1 MDGRGPQPTISPSP
15 RNRKMVDAKRGPRAE
30 DCQSLRE
37 MFGFVLSNV
46 YLNTI
51 YIKKLSMLDFL
62 LANLI

>member
-1 MDGRGPQPTISPSP
+1 
-15 RNRKMVDAKRGPRAE
+15 MVDAKRGPRAE